1 MDPDANIANQRL
13 LIARLRVEPG
23 DQDARN
29 ELAELNQALLG
40 WLANGGF
47 SPVVPDWTQV
57 TAEAFRLLASQTGGP
72 AHD

>member
-13 LIARLRVEPG
+13 LIARLHVEPG

-29 ELAELNQALLG
+29 DLADLNQALLG

-47 SPVVPDWTQV
+47 SPAAPDWTHV
-57 TAEAFRLLASQTGGP
+57 TAEASRLLASQTG
-72 AHD
+72 ASS